1 MKILVTALS
10 LMLGLSLL
18 LTINC
23 RPIVHECIP
32 LKQAENIVL
41 YKIVRADTMEW
52 DTTKIRVYE
61 LPYMLERGDTI
72 NILKLIGPYEECKD
86 TMLVLRDDCWY
97 FFIDDAPLLDWG
109 HPCRHVFIY
118 CYCGGVYEVINS
130 VYMTEY
136 YYEMTEIRW

>member
-18 LTINC
+18 ITINC
-23 RPIVHECIP
+23 RPTVHECIS

-61 LPYMLERGDTI
+61 LPY
-72 NILKLIGPYEECKD
+72 KLHKSDSIRIAKIKSDEEFPEENYKD
-86 TMLVLRDDCWY
+86 TVLHSQK
-97 FFIDDAPLLDWG
+97 IVG
-109 HPCRHVFIY
+109 IS
-118 CYCGGVYEVINS
+118 I
-130 VYMTEY
+130 
-136 YYEMTEIRW
+136 